1 MKKIKI
7 LKEIRNKKDNITCG
21 KIKERT
27 NRNLLANMSTK
38 RQWNDNLKCLMT
50 KKSINIKLYIVNI
63 LLHYLLLL

>member
-38 RQWNDNLKCLMT
+38 RQ
-50 KKSINIKLYIVNI
+50 
-63 LLHYLLLL
+63 